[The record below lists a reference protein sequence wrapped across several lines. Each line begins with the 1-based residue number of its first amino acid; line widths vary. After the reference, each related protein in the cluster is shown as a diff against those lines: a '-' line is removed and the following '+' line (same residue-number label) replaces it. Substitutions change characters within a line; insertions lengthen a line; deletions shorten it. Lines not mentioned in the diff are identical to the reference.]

1 MPYVCGRCGKQS
13 TTRVGLRCP
22 ACIENYARSADD
34 SAADAAFIASVTG
47 GPSYAPAANDAT
59 VPAMDAWMLERFA
72 ATVVRVL
79 EAGTP
84 PVVTVYVGAD
94 GVVGYVTNPG
104 QAFSAA
110 ESPLTLVG
118 TYDAQSTADQIA
130 ADIQATTTAALA

>member
-1 MPYVCGRCGKQS
+1 MPFVCSRCGKQPA
-13 TTRVGLRCP
+13 TRAGLRCP
-22 ACIENYARSADD
+22 SCIENYAPSADD

-47 GPSYAPAANDAT
+47 TAYAPAANDAT
-59 VPAMDAWMLERFA
+59 APAMDSWMLERFA

-79 EAGTP
+79 GAGTP

-104 QAFSAA
+104 QAFSVA

-130 ADIQATTTAALA
+130 ADIQATTAALA